1 MLRPQPAA
9 ECVRA
14 GKTVED
20 RQRDGRQGAV
30 CAPEPQRRSGE
41 GGASPAGCGRGRGSP
56 EPAGVAAQPAGTA
69 SASVLRSRCRRNDR
83 GQRSTD
89 SRA

>member
-1 MLRPQPAA
+1 MPPPQPAA

-20 RQRDGRQGAV
+20 RQRDGRRGAA

-41 GGASPAGCGRGRGSP
+41 GGASPAGCGRGRR
-56 EPAGVAAQPAGTA
+56 QPGAR
-69 SASVLRSRCRRNDR
+69 RSRGSAR
-83 GQRSTD
+83 GHSKCKCPEVEVPQE
-89 SRA
+89 